1 MKLKKE
7 KKSQSNI
14 ELIIKLIVKVKK
26 DDIFALA
33 SQLSY
38 YMILSFFP
46 LVIFLT
52 SLLASID
59 IDYTDLTMTLKNMMP
74 LSVYKLTKSI
84 VDEVITTQSVSLV
97 GGSIFVAIWVASSG
111 FRAVIKGVNKAYNI
125 KETRS
130 YIKRTIIAYISTI
143 IFAFTIIATLI
154 VLVFGKVIGD
164 YILKLF
170 PLTNVFVFI
179 WNALRYLIIII
190 FLIIIFASIY
200 KFTPCKRLKWKDV
213 IPGAMLSAIGWII
226 SSLAFSFYINN
237 INNYSRFYGSV
248 AAVFILMLWI
258 FITSIFI
265 IFGVEVNSVLTTT
278 QIEK

>member
-7 KKSQSNI
+7 KKKQSNI
-14 ELIIKLIVKVKK
+14 ELIIKLIVKVKR

-33 SQLSY
+33 SQLAY
-38 YMILSFFP
+38 YIILSFFP

-52 SLLASID
+52 SLLATIN
-59 IDYTDLTMTLKNMMP
+59 IDYTDLIRTLKTMMP
-74 LSVYKLTKSI
+74 MAVYKLIKSI
-84 VDEVITTQSVSLV
+84 VDEVINAQSVSLV

-111 FRAVIKGVNKAYNI
+111 FRAVIKGVNKAYNL

-143 IFAFTIIATLI
+143 IFALSIIATLI

-164 YILKLF
+164 YILNFL
-170 PLTNVFVFI
+170 PIGNVVMYI
-179 WNALRYLIIII
+179 WNGLRYLIIII
-190 FLIIIFASIY
+190 LLTIIFAAIY
-200 KFTPCKRLKWKDV
+200 KFTPCKRLKWREV
-213 IPGAMLSAIGWII
+213 MPGAILSAIGWII

-237 INNYSRFYGSV
+237 INNYSRFYGSL

-265 IFGVEVNSVLTTT
+265 IFGVEVNSVLSV
-278 QIEK
+278 QVEK

>member
-7 KKSQSNI
+7 KKTQSNI
-14 ELIIKLIVKVKK
+14 ELIIKLIVKVKR

-33 SQLSY
+33 SQLAY
-38 YMILSFFP
+38 YIILSFFP

-52 SLLASID
+52 SLLATID
-59 IDYTDLTMTLKNMMP
+59 IDYTDLTLTLKTMMP

-84 VDEVITTQSVSLV
+84 VDEAISAQSVSLV
-97 GGSIFVAIWVASSG
+97 GGSIFVSVWVASSG

-143 IFAFTIIATLI
+143 IFALSVIASLV

-164 YILKLF
+164 YLMKVF
-170 PLTNVFVFI
+170 PLGNVVVYL
-179 WNALRYLIIII
+179 WNGLRYLIIII
-190 FLIIIFASIY
+190 LLIVIFAAIY
-200 KFTPCKRLKWKDV
+200 KFTPCRRLKWKEV
-213 IPGAMLSAIGWII
+213 MPGAMLSAIGWII

-237 INNYSRFYGSV
+237 INNYSKFYGSV

-265 IFGVEVNSVLTTT
+265 IFGVEVNSVLTA
-278 QIEK
+278 QLEK